1 MERVAPAKVN
11 LGLSILGRRPDGY
24 HELHTVFAQVSVG
37 DLVRVEPIPKGVV
50 FNGKYGKRNLVY
62 RAALAY
68 LEAAGWPGGVRIEL
82 RKELPEG
89 AGLGGGSSDA
99 AAVLLMLKELYPAE
113 VDLFPLALSLG
124 ADVPFF
130 LLGGVAEGRGIG
142 EILKPLRAPRV
153 PVVLFY
159 GGPRLPTPRVYAEVK
174 PHDYRDPLDVEA
186 ILQALSEG
194 EPPYWN
200 SLEGPAFRLF
210 PELQKAK
217 EGMRAL
223 GLRGVLMSGS
233 GSCFFGLAS
242 SMEEAQEAARALM
255 PWGWARAGWLG

>member
-1 MERVAPAKVN
+1 MERLAPAKVN
-11 LGLSILGRRPDGY
+11 LGLSVLGRRPDGY

-37 DLVRVEPIPKGVV
+37 DRVRLEPIPEGVE
-50 FNGKYGKRNLVY
+50 FKGKYGKRNLVY
-62 RAALAY
+62 RAAVLY

-82 RKELPEG
+82 EKELPEA

-99 AAVLLMLKELYPAE
+99 AAVLLMLQELYPAE

-130 LLGGVAEGRGIG
+130 LLGGVAEARGVG
-142 EILKPLRAPRV
+142 EALRPLKAPRV

-174 PHDYRDPLDVEA
+174 PHDYREPLDVEA
-186 ILQALSEG
+186 ILAALAEG

-200 SLEGPAFRLF
+200 SLEGPAFRLR
-210 PELQKAK
+210 PELQEVKRR
-217 EGMRAL
+217 MRGL

-233 GSCFFGLAS
+233 GSSFFGLAS
-242 SMEEAQEAARALM
+242 SLEEAQEAARALR
-255 PWGWARAGWLG
+255 PFGWARAGWLG